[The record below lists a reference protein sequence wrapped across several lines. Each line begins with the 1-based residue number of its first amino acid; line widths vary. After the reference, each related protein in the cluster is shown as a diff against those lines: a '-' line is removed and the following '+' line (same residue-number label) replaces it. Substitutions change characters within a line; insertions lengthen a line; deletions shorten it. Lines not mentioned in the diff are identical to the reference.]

1 MRILLAMVLGAALF
15 AGGMYMQYK
24 YPHGFALPPHQTQ
37 PVATTTTTSPQP
49 SPKPAPQPVPGGP
62 LSEQVVVTSPTA
74 GATVGKTFTIT
85 GKAPGNWYFEASFP
99 IIVSDADGNKIA
111 TSHGQAQGDW
121 MTTNLVPFTASVNV
135 GSYTGKATVN
145 LLRDNPSGLPENDD
159 STSFDVVV
167 Q

>member
-1 MRILLAMVLGAALF
+1 MKTLALLVVAVLLFF
-15 AGGMYMQYK
+15 AGMYVQQQ
-24 YPHGFALPPHQTQ
+24 YPHLFTFLATPTQ
-37 PVATTTTTSPQP
+37 SAATTTPAVPTPTPKPTPQP
-49 SPKPAPQPVPGGP
+49 SPTAP
-62 LSEQVVVTSPTA
+62 LSARVVITAPTA

-85 GKAPGNWYFEASFP
+85 GKAPGSWYFEASFP

-121 MTTNLVPFTASVNV
+121 MTTNVVPFTASVDV

-159 STSFDVVV
+159 STSFEVVI

>member
-1 MRILLAMVLGAALF
+1 MRTILILF
-15 AGGMYMQYK
+15 AGGALFLGGMYFQAK
-24 YPHGFALPPHQTQ
+24 YPQGFSFPVTTSPH
-37 PVATTTTTSPQP
+37 PATTTAPTTTKPEPKPKPGTPLSARVTIV
-49 SPKPAPQPVPGGP
+49 SPK
-62 LSEQVVVTSPTA
+62 E

-99 IIVSDADGNKIA
+99 IIVSDKDGSKIA
-111 TSHGQAQGDW
+111 TSHGQAQSDW
-121 MTTNLVPFTASVNV
+121 MTTDLVPFTAKIDV
-135 GSYTGKATVN
+135 GSYSGPVTVN